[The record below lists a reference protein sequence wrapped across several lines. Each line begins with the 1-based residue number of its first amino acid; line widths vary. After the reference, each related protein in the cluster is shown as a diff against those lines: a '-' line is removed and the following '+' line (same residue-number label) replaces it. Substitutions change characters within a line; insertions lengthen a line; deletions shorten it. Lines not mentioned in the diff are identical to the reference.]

1 MTRVMSDSHMQQ
13 PAPKREIN
21 GRQGMK
27 LCVLLPDYST
37 STVDYRHYDPPR
49 DLSRWLPDHEVQTVF
64 LHKISTYA
72 QLRALK
78 NENIDCFIN
87 LCEGYLE
94 WDVPSIDVITTLEL
108 LDLPF
113 TGPTSGLYDPP
124 KPLMKYVAY
133 CNHVTIPE
141 GVVVQAHD
149 NLLRRTAGLRAQV
162 GYPLFVKP
170 AKAGDSLGIDE
181 TSRVESDEA
190 LQAVAQ
196 RLLAEYPEVLVE
208 RYVDGREFTVL
219 VSADAGAANCTVY
232 RPLEYVFSGS
242 DRFKTYALKTRE
254 LHADCNVPC
263 TDPAIDASLREAAAS
278 IFRGFGGKG
287 YARMDFR
294 VEESGRVVFL
304 EVNFT
309 CSVFYTD
316 GYEGSADYI
325 LKHDE
330 HGHRD
335 FLLKIIDEGIA
346 RHRGRQS
353 CYEVLPAGI
362 HGFGIFAR
370 REIRRGEIVFRGEEL
385 AQRIVTRRWV
395 ETHWDERAKIDF
407 KRYAY
412 PISDEVYILWDE
424 SAENW
429 APQNHSC
436 EPTTAYDGLNVV
448 ALRDISRGDEL
459 TLDYADILDENAT
472 PFNCL
477 CNAANCRRLIHG
489 SRRNTVTAREER
501 RSLQTKEPE
510 DRVPA
515 PKLGSDRERGRER
528 IIGTSDSV

>member
-1 MTRVMSDSHMQQ
+1 
-13 PAPKREIN
+13 
-21 GRQGMK
+21 MK

-49 DLSRWLPDHEVQTVF
+49 DLARWLPDHEVRTVF
-64 LHKISTYA
+64 LHKTSTYA
-72 QLRALK
+72 QLRALGS
-78 NENIDCFIN
+78 ENFDCFIN

-94 WDVPSIDVITTLEL
+94 WDVPSIDVITSLEL

-133 CNHVTIPE
+133 CNQVAIPE
-141 GVVVQAHD
+141 GVVVHAND
-149 NLLRRTAGLRAQV
+149 DLLRRTAGLRAQV

-181 TSRVESDEA
+181 TSRVESDDA
-190 LQAVAQ
+190 LLDVAQ
-196 RLLAEYPEVLVE
+196 RLLAEYPEVLIE
-208 RYVDGREFTVL
+208 RYVEGREFTVL
-219 VSADAGAANCTVY
+219 VSADAGAATCTVY
-232 RPLEYVFSGS
+232 RPLEYVFAGE

-254 LHADCNVPC
+254 LHAECNVPC
-263 TDPAIDASLREAAAS
+263 TDPAIDASLREAAAN

-330 HGHRD
+330 HGHRG
-335 FLLKIIDEGIA
+335 FLLKIVEEGIS
-346 RHRGRQS
+346 RHRARQL

-370 REIRRGEIVFRGEEL
+370 RDIQKGEIIFRGEEI

-395 ETHWDERAKIDF
+395 ETHWDERAKTDF

-424 SAENW
+424 RAENW

-436 EPTTAYDGLNVV
+436 EPTTAYEGLNVV
-448 ALRDISRGDEL
+448 ALRDIPQAEEL
-459 TLDYADILDENAT
+459 TLDYADVLDQNAM
-472 PFNCL
+472 PFHCS
-477 CNAANCRRLIHG
+477 CGSVTCRGTIHG
-489 SRRNTVTAREER
+489 SRNNTVTDREVR
-501 RSLQTKEPE
+501 RSLPNHEP
-510 DRVPA
+510 RNPIPA
-515 PKLGSDRERGRER
+515 PKLGSDARRGANR
-528 IIGTSDSV
+528 IDEIRDNA